1 MGENMEMLSHALGWA
16 NYLLTWTW
24 LLWFGV
30 GTVVGGIMLARD
42 EWRLHRTRPKPEEV
56 CAHAK
61 NLVARYGREAFRIN
75 GDAMVAARNA
85 KQFDRYRFLK
95 EVSGELIRHLFGSHD
110 EQYPPALTSDVST
123 PRCFPGVSP
132 TASERREAKH

>member
-1 MGENMEMLSHALGWA
+1 METLLRAVLWA

-30 GTVVGGIMLARD
+30 GTVVGGVMLARD

-56 CAHAK
+56 QAHADD
-61 NLVARYGREAFRIN
+61 LVVRYGREAFRIN

-95 EVSGELIRHLFGSHD
+95 EVSGELVRHLFGRNDGLCSTI
-110 EQYPPALTSDVST
+110 LTSDVST
-123 PRCFPGVSP
+123 PPCFPGVSP
-132 TASERREAKH
+132 PPSSHPQAKKRIS

>member
-1 MGENMEMLSHALGWA
+1 METLSHALGWA

-24 LLWFGV
+24 LLWFGI

-56 CAHAK
+56 HAHAK

-95 EVSGELIRHLFGSHD
+95 EVAGELAARSAAEPRTSLDPIEEWWRPGAVQEPPSH
-110 EQYPPALTSDVST
+110 
-123 PRCFPGVSP
+123 
-132 TASERREAKH
+132 